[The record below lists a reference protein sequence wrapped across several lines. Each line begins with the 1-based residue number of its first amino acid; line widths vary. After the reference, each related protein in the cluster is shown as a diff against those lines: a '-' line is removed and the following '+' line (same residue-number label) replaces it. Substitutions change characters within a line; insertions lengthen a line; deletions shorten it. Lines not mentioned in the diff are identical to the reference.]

1 MDAWTRFALSVAF
14 IPSLVFAQTAVVAGA
29 VEGGAAPVQATPV
42 TVQAGAAFHVAL
54 QKQVRVKR
62 AGVAVGGRVVEPVY
76 VFDRMA
82 IPAGTQVLGRVASIE
97 PLSRKRRALAI
108 ANGDFTPLRKAHLD
122 FDTLVL
128 KDGTRLPLHTSVSEG
143 VPNVIHLTAGGTG
156 KKKKGRVRGAVEQA
170 EQKAKDQVHQKVE
183 QVTAPGKWDR
193 VKAAIAAELPY
204 RRQWLTAGTQ
214 FTAELTAPLEVAN
227 SEPPPAV
234 PDALAQLGREIPPN
248 SLVHVSLMTA
258 MSSATEHVGA
268 PVRAVVSEPLFSAD
282 HHLILPAGARLEGNV
297 TKVVPAR
304 RLHRN
309 GQLRFTFRQIDLGP
323 GAPRQ
328 IEASLQGID
337 AAAGANIKLDEEGG
351 ARAVT
356 PKTNIILPAIDV
368 LLALGSLDG
377 LDGHHKLDPDF
388 HQGPDL
394 AGGAVRG
401 GAGFKLVGT
410 VIGLAAHYRPI
421 SAGFAFY
428 GAGWSVYTHLVARGS
443 EVVFLKNT
451 PMEIRFGTHEGSPPP
466 ANKMLPAGSP
476 SARSA
481 F

>member
-1 MDAWTRFALSVAF
+1 MDARKRFTLSLVF
-14 IPSLVFAQTAVVAGA
+14 VPSLVFAQTAAVAG
-29 VEGGAAPVQATPV
+29 GATPAPAARV

-54 QKQVRVKR
+54 GKKVRIKN
-62 AGVAVGGRVVEPVY
+62 AGIAVEGRVVEPIY

-122 FDTLVL
+122 FDALVL
-128 KDGTRLPLHTSVSEG
+128 KDGTRIPLHTSVSEG
-143 VPNVIHLTAGGTG
+143 VPNVVHLTAGGTG
-156 KKKKGRVRGAVEQA
+156 KKKGRVRGAVQQA
-170 EQKAKDQVHQKVE
+170 EQRAKDEVHQKVE
-183 QVTAPGKWDR
+183 QVTAPGKWER

-204 RRQWLTAGTQ
+204 RRQWLSAGTQ
-214 FTAELTAPLEVAN
+214 FMAELTSALEVAN
-227 SEPPPAV
+227 SEPPPSA
-234 PDALAQLGREIPPN
+234 PDALAQLGREIPPG
-248 SLVHVSLMTA
+248 SLVHVSLTTA
-258 MSSATEHVGA
+258 LSSATEKAGS
-268 PVRAVVSEPLFSAD
+268 PVRAVVSAPLFSAD
-282 HHLILPAGARLEGNV
+282 HHLILPAGAHLEGSV

-304 RLHRN
+304 RFHRN
-309 GQLRFTFRQIDLGP
+309 GQLRFAFRQVELGP

-328 IEASLQGID
+328 IEASLQGVD
-337 AAAGANIKLDEEGG
+337 TAAGANVKLDEEGG
-351 ARAVT
+351 AHAVT

-410 VIGLAAHYRPI
+410 VIGLAGHYRPI

-451 PMEIRFGTHEGSPPP
+451 PMDIRFGTHEGSPPP
-466 ANKMLPAGSP
+466 ANKMMPAGSA
-476 SARSA
+476 SAGSS

>member
-1 MDAWTRFALSVAF
+1 
-14 IPSLVFAQTAVVAGA
+14 
-29 VEGGAAPVQATPV
+29 
-42 TVQAGAAFHVAL
+42 
-54 QKQVRVKR
+54 
-62 AGVAVGGRVVEPVY
+62 
-76 VFDRMA
+76 
-82 IPAGTQVLGRVASIE
+82 
-97 PLSRKRRALAI
+97 
-108 ANGDFTPLRKAHLD
+108 
-122 FDTLVL
+122 
-128 KDGTRLPLHTSVSEG
+128 
-143 VPNVIHLTAGGTG
+143 
-156 KKKKGRVRGAVEQA
+156 VEQA

-193 VKAAIAAELPY
+193 LKAAIGAELPY

-227 SEPPPAV
+227 SEPPPAA

-248 SLVHVSLMTA
+248 SFVHVSLTTA

-268 PVRAVVSEPLFSAD
+268 PVRAVVSEPLFSTD

-309 GQLRFTFRQIDLGP
+309 GQLRFTFRQIELGP

-328 IEASLQGID
+328 IEASLQGVD

-368 LLALGSLDG
+368 LLAMGSLDG
-377 LDGHHKLDPDF
+377 LEGHHKLDPDF
-388 HQGPDL
+388 HRGPDL

-401 GAGFKLVGT
+401 GAGFKLVGS

-476 SARSA
+476 SAGST